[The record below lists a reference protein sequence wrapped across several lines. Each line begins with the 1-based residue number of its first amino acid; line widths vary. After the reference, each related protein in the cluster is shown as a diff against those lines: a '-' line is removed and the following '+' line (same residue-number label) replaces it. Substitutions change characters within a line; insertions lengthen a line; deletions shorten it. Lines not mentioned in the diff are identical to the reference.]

1 MRVLI
6 KNEFYKLKREWFLV
20 FLLLLSLLPI
30 ITGGAGA
37 VFNDSTKSLA
47 DLFFFMNNQFSM
59 FFPMV
64 IFILIGS
71 LFYQEYKNKT
81 YISWI
86 TYGFSKKKLFLSK
99 IAVSIVIGI
108 GFATVLFIAFGLLVL
123 VLNRAGRLP
132 RGISLFLNL
141 AIGFGIEA
149 GVVVLITTCI
159 GAIVINLSR
168 NIIVTSVVGVI
179 YGFASCLFIGSE
191 SGFIIPGSFAYRVSM
206 FFSDKSTYYEAP
218 VPATIGGCISVV
230 LCLIVMFLVGLI
242 AFSHKKKIE
251 N

>member
-1 MRVLI
+1 MGVLI
-6 KNEFYKLKREWFLV
+6 KNEFYKLKREWFMV

-37 VFNDSTKSLA
+37 IFNSSTTSLA

-64 IFILIGS
+64 LFILIGS

-81 YISWI
+81 YINWI

-99 IAVSIVIGI
+99 VTVSVVIGI
-108 GFATVLFIAFGLLVL
+108 CFAAVLFIAFGLLVAI
-123 VLNRAGRLP
+123 LNGAGRLTG
-132 RGISLFLNL
+132 GISLFLKL

-149 GVVVLITTCI
+149 GVVVFVTTCL

-179 YGFASCLFIGSE
+179 YGFVSCLFIGSE
-191 SGFIIPGSFAYRVSM
+191 RGFVIPGSFAYRVSM
-206 FFSDKSTYYEAP
+206 FFSDNPLTMRCLYRPPLAD
-218 VPATIGGCISVV
+218 V
-230 LCLIVMFLVGLI
+230 LALYFALLFCFWLD
-242 AFSHKKKIE
+242 
-251 N
+251 

>member
-1 MRVLI
+1 MGMLI
-6 KNEFYKLKREWFLV
+6 KNEFYKLKREWFMA
-20 FLLLLSLLPI
+20 FLLMLSLLPI
-30 ITGGAGA
+30 LTGGSGA
-37 VFNDSTKSLA
+37 VFNNSTKSLA

-81 YISWI
+81 YINWI

-99 IAVSIVIGI
+99 VAVSTVISI
-108 GFATVLFIAFGLLVL
+108 GFAVILFVAFGLLVAI
-123 VLNRAGRLP
+123 LNGTGRLT
-132 RGISLFLNL
+132 GGVSLFLNL

-149 GVVVLITTCI
+149 CVIVLITTCL

-191 SGFIIPGSFAYRVSM
+191 KGFVIPGSFAYRVSM
-206 FFSDKSTYYEAP
+206 SFLDKATYYDAP
-218 VPATIGGCISVV
+218 VPATIGGCISFV
-230 LCLIVMFLVGLI
+230 L
-242 AFSHKKKIE
+242 
-251 N
+251 

>member
-1 MRVLI
+1 MGMLI
-6 KNEFYKLKREWFLV
+6 KNEFYKLKREWFMV

-81 YISWI
+81 YINWI

-108 GFATVLFIAFGLLVL
+108 GFAAVLFIAFGLLVM
-123 VLNRAGRLP
+123 VLNGAGRLP
-132 RGISLFLNL
+132 GGISLFLNL
-141 AIGFGIEA
+141 VIGFGIEA
-149 GVVVLITTCI
+149 GVVVLITTCL

-206 FFSDKSTYYEAP
+206 FFSDKSTYYESP

>member
-1 MRVLI
+1 MGMLI
-6 KNEFYKLKREWFLV
+6 KNEFYKLKREWFMA

-30 ITGGAGA
+30 LTGGAGA
-37 VFNDSTKSLA
+37 VFNNSTKSLA

-81 YISWI
+81 YINWI

-99 IAVSIVIGI
+99 VAVSTVISI
-108 GFATVLFIAFGLLVL
+108 GFAVILFVAFGLLVAI
-123 VLNRAGRLP
+123 LNGTGRLT
-132 RGISLFLNL
+132 GGVSLFLNL

-149 GVVVLITTCI
+149 CVIVLITTCL

-191 SGFIIPGSFAYRVSM
+191 NGFVIPGSFAYRDVR
-206 FFSDKSTYYEAP
+206 
-218 VPATIGGCISVV
+218 I
-230 LCLIVMFLVGLI
+230 
-242 AFSHKKKIE
+242 
-251 N
+251 

>member
-1 MRVLI
+1 MGMLI
-6 KNEFYKLKREWFLV
+6 KNEFYKLKREWFMA

-30 ITGGAGA
+30 LTGGAGA
-37 VFNDSTKSLA
+37 VFNNSTKSLA

-64 IFILIGS
+64 IFIL
-71 LFYQEYKNKT
+71 F
-81 YISWI
+81 
-86 TYGFSKKKLFLSK
+86 
-99 IAVSIVIGI
+99 V
-108 GFATVLFIAFGLLVL
+108 AFGLLVAI
-123 VLNRAGRLP
+123 LNGTGRLT
-132 RGISLFLNL
+132 GGVSLFLNL

-149 GVVVLITTCI
+149 CVIVLITTCL

-191 SGFIIPGSFAYRVSM
+191 NGFVIPGSFAYRVSM
-206 FFSDKSTYYEAP
+206 SFLDKATYYDAP
-218 VPATIGGCISVV
+218 VPATIGGCISFV
-230 LCLIVMFLVGLI
+230 LCFAVMFLVGLLV
-242 AFSHKKKIE
+242 FSHKKKIE

>member
-1 MRVLI
+1 MGTLI
-6 KNEFYKLKREWFLV
+6 KNEFYKLKREWFMV

-30 ITGGAGA
+30 LTGGAGA
-37 VFNDSTKSLA
+37 IFNDGIQTVS

-81 YISWI
+81 YINWI

-99 IAVSIVIGI
+99 IIVSFLVGLS
-108 GFATVLFIAFGLLVL
+108 FAAVLFLLFAAFVVGL
-123 VLNRAGRLP
+123 NAIGR
-132 RGISLFLNL
+132 ISGSISPLLDL

-149 GVVVLITTCI
+149 CSVFFITTCA
-159 GAIVINLSR
+159 GAIIINLSR

-179 YGFASCLFIGSE
+179 YGFVSCLFIGVKK
-191 SGFIIPGSFAYRVSM
+191 GFVVPGGFAYRVSM
-206 FFSDKSTYYEAP
+206 YFSDQSTYYDAS
-218 VPATIGGCISVV
+218 VSATIGGCLSVLTCFSV
-230 LCLIVMFLVGLI
+230 LFVVGLMV
-242 AFSHKKKIE
+242 FSHKRKIE
-251 N
+251 S